1 MGRRRIHQH
10 QQENT
15 LKLSTFILLLALV
28 FCVTTARAETKTMT
42 MVVDG
47 KPIITI
53 TVSDDTVTGGE
64 QAEPTEEE
72 PDCE

>member
-1 MGRRRIHQH
+1 M
-10 QQENT
+10 
-15 LKLSTFILLLALV
+15 KLSTFVLLFLLV
-28 FCVTTARAETKTMT
+28 MCITTSRAESKTMT

-53 TVSDDTVTGGE
+53 TVSEED
-64 QAEPTEEE
+64 EPVKEETEEE

>member
-1 MGRRRIHQH
+1 M
-10 QQENT
+10 
-15 LKLSTFILLLALV
+15 KLSTFVLLIALV
-28 FCVTTARAETKTMT
+28 FCITTSRAESKTMT

-53 TVSDDTVTGGE
+53 TVSEEDI
-64 QAEPTEEE
+64 EPETEEE

>member
-1 MGRRRIHQH
+1 M
-10 QQENT
+10 
-15 LKLSTFILLLALV
+15 KLSTFVLLFALV
-28 FCVTTARAETKTMT
+28 ICVTTARAESKTMT

-53 TVSDDTVTGGE
+53 TVSEEDTVTGGE
-64 QAEPTEEE
+64 QAEEE

>member
-1 MGRRRIHQH
+1 MR
-10 QQENT
+10 
-15 LKLSTFILLLALV
+15 LSTFLLITALV
-28 FCVTTARAETKTMT
+28 FCVTTARAESKTMT

-53 TVSDDTVTGGE
+53 TVSEEDT
-64 QAEPTEEE
+64 EPETEEA

>member
-1 MGRRRIHQH
+1 M
-10 QQENT
+10 
-15 LKLSTFILLLALV
+15 KLSTFILITALV
-28 FCVTTARAETKTMT
+28 LCFTTSRAESKTMT

-53 TVSDDTVTGGE
+53 TVEED
-64 QAEPTEEE
+64 EPVKEETEEE

>member
-1 MGRRRIHQH
+1 LR
-10 QQENT
+10 
-15 LKLSTFILLLALV
+15 LSTFLLIAALV
-28 FCVTTARAETKTMT
+28 FCVTTARAESKTMT

-53 TVSDDTVTGGE
+53 TVTEDTITGGQE
-64 QAEPTEEE
+64 PKPTEEE

>member
-1 MGRRRIHQH
+1 M
-10 QQENT
+10 
-15 LKLSTFILLLALV
+15 KLSTIILLLALV

-53 TVSDDTVTGGE
+53 TVSEDTSLFSKAKATVKVLKI
-64 QAEPTEEE
+64 EPSS
-72 PDCE
+72 

>member
-1 MGRRRIHQH
+1 M
-10 QQENT
+10 
-15 LKLSTFILLLALV
+15 KLSTFVLLFLLV
-28 FCVTTARAETKTMT
+28 MCITTSRAESKTMT

-53 TVSDDTVTGGE
+53 TVSEDTTTGGQE
-64 QAEPTEEE
+64 AEPTEEE

>member
-1 MGRRRIHQH
+1 LM
-10 QQENT
+10 
-15 LKLSTFILLLALV
+15 KLSTFILITALV
-28 FCVTTARAETKTMT
+28 LCFTTSRAESKTMT

-53 TVSDDTVTGGE
+53 TVSEEDIE
-64 QAEPTEEE
+64 SETEEE

>member
-1 MGRRRIHQH
+1 
-10 QQENT
+10 
-15 LKLSTFILLLALV
+15 
-28 FCVTTARAETKTMT
+28 MT

-53 TVSDDTVTGGE
+53 TVTEDTVTGGQE
-64 QAEPTEEE
+64 AEPTEEE

>member
-1 MGRRRIHQH
+1 M
-10 QQENT
+10 
-15 LKLSTFILLLALV
+15 KLSTFILLLALV

-53 TVSDDTVTGGE
+53 TVSEDTVTGGQE
-64 QAEPTEEE
+64 PEPTEEE

>member
-1 MGRRRIHQH
+1 MCI
-10 QQENT
+10 
-15 LKLSTFILLLALV
+15 
-28 FCVTTARAETKTMT
+28 TTSRAESKTMT

-53 TVSDDTVTGGE
+53 TVSEED
-64 QAEPTEEE
+64 EPVKEETEEE

>member
-1 MGRRRIHQH
+1 M
-10 QQENT
+10 
-15 LKLSTFILLLALV
+15 KLSTFILITVLV
-28 FCVTTARAETKTMT
+28 LCVTTSRAESKTMT

-53 TVSDDTVTGGE
+53 TVEED
-64 QAEPTEEE
+64 EPVKEETEEE

>member
-1 MGRRRIHQH
+1 M
-10 QQENT
+10 
-15 LKLSTFILLLALV
+15 KLSTFILITALV
-28 FCVTTARAETKTMT
+28 LCFTTSRAESKTMT

-53 TVSDDTVTGGE
+53 TVSEEDIE
-64 QAEPTEEE
+64 SETEEE

>member
-1 MGRRRIHQH
+1 MKI
-10 QQENT
+10 
-15 LKLSTFILLLALV
+15 STFILTLALV
-28 FCVTTARAETKTMT
+28 LCVTISRAESKTMT

-53 TVSDDTVTGGE
+53 TVTEDTITGG
-64 QAEPTEEE
+64 QEPEPIEEE

>member
-1 MGRRRIHQH
+1 LR
-10 QQENT
+10 
-15 LKLSTFILLLALV
+15 LSTFLLITALV
-28 FCVTTARAETKTMT
+28 FCVTISRAESKTMT

-53 TVSDDTVTGGE
+53 TVSEEEDTKTE
-64 QAEPTEEE
+64 TEEE

>member
-1 MGRRRIHQH
+1 M
-10 QQENT
+10 
-15 LKLSTFILLLALV
+15 
-28 FCVTTARAETKTMT
+28 CVTTARAETKTMT

-53 TVSDDTVTGGE
+53 TVSEDTTTGGQE
-64 QAEPTEEE
+64 AEPTEEE

>member
-1 MGRRRIHQH
+1 MR
-10 QQENT
+10 
-15 LKLSTFILLLALV
+15 LSTFILLFALV
-28 FCVTTARAETKTMT
+28 ICVTTARAETKTMT

-53 TVSDDTVTGGE
+53 TVSEDTVTGGQE
-64 QAEPTEEE
+64 AEPTEEE

>member
-1 MGRRRIHQH
+1 MKI
-10 QQENT
+10 
-15 LKLSTFILLLALV
+15 STFVLLIALV
-28 FCVTTARAETKTMT
+28 FCITTSRAESKTMT

-53 TVSDDTVTGGE
+53 TVSEEDIE
-64 QAEPTEEE
+64 SETEEE

>member
-1 MGRRRIHQH
+1 MNIVKILVILFVCLFVY
-10 QQENT
+10 NT
-15 LKLSTFILLLALV
+15 AFG
-28 FCVTTARAETKTMT
+28 KTMT

-53 TVSDDTVTGGE
+53 TVSEEDTETKE
-64 QAEPTEEE
+64 TEEE

>member
-1 MGRRRIHQH
+1 MRL
-10 QQENT
+10 T
-15 LKLSTFILLLALV
+15 TFLLIIALV
-28 FCVTTARAETKTMT
+28 FCVTTARAESKTMT

-53 TVSDDTVTGGE
+53 TVSEDTTGGQE
-64 QAEPTEEE
+64 AEPTEEE

>member
-1 MGRRRIHQH
+1 M
-10 QQENT
+10 
-15 LKLSTFILLLALV
+15 KLSTFILLLALV

-47 KPIITI
+47 KQIITI
-53 TVSDDTVTGGE
+53 TVSDDTVTGGQE
-64 QAEPTEEE
+64 AAPTEEE

>member
-1 MGRRRIHQH
+1 
-10 QQENT
+10 
-15 LKLSTFILLLALV
+15 
-28 FCVTTARAETKTMT
+28 MT

-53 TVSDDTVTGGE
+53 TVEED
-64 QAEPTEEE
+64 EPVKEETEEE

>member
-1 MGRRRIHQH
+1 M
-10 QQENT
+10 
-15 LKLSTFILLLALV
+15 
-28 FCVTTARAETKTMT
+28 CVTTARAETKTMT

-53 TVSDDTVTGGE
+53 TVSEDTTGGQE
-64 QAEPTEEE
+64 AEPTEEE

>member
-1 MGRRRIHQH
+1 MR
-10 QQENT
+10 
-15 LKLSTFILLLALV
+15 LSTFLLITALV
-28 FCVTTARAETKTMT
+28 FCVTTARAESKTMT

-53 TVSDDTVTGGE
+53 IVSEEEDTKTE
-64 QAEPTEEE
+64 TEEE

>member
-1 MGRRRIHQH
+1 MR
-10 QQENT
+10 
-15 LKLSTFILLLALV
+15 LSTFILLFALV
-28 FCVTTARAETKTMT
+28 ICVTTARAESKTMT

-53 TVSDDTVTGGE
+53 TVSEDTTGGQE
-64 QAEPTEEE
+64 AEPTEEE

>member
-1 MGRRRIHQH
+1 MR
-10 QQENT
+10 
-15 LKLSTFILLLALV
+15 LSTFILLFALV
-28 FCVTTARAETKTMT
+28 ICVTTARAESKTMT

-53 TVSDDTVTGGE
+53 TVSEEDI
-64 QAEPTEEE
+64 EPETEEE

>member
-1 MGRRRIHQH
+1 MKI
-10 QQENT
+10 
-15 LKLSTFILLLALV
+15 STFVLLIALV
-28 FCVTTARAETKTMT
+28 FCITTSRAESKTMT

-53 TVSDDTVTGGE
+53 TVSEEDTETKE
-64 QAEPTEEE
+64 TEEE

>member
-1 MGRRRIHQH
+1 M
-10 QQENT
+10 
-15 LKLSTFILLLALV
+15 KLSTFVLLFLLV
-28 FCVTTARAETKTMT
+28 MCITTSRAESKTMT

-53 TVSDDTVTGGE
+53 TVEED
-64 QAEPTEEE
+64 EPVKEETEEE

>member
-1 MGRRRIHQH
+1 MKI
-10 QQENT
+10 
-15 LKLSTFILLLALV
+15 STFVLLIALV
-28 FCVTTARAETKTMT
+28 FCITTSRAESKTMT

-53 TVSDDTVTGGE
+53 TVSEEEDNKTE
-64 QAEPTEEE
+64 TEEE

>member
-1 MGRRRIHQH
+1 M
-10 QQENT
+10 
-15 LKLSTFILLLALV
+15 KLSTFILITALV
-28 FCVTTARAETKTMT
+28 LCFTTSRAESKTMT

-53 TVSDDTVTGGE
+53 TVSEED
-64 QAEPTEEE
+64 EPVKEETEEE

>member
-1 MGRRRIHQH
+1 
-10 QQENT
+10 
-15 LKLSTFILLLALV
+15 
-28 FCVTTARAETKTMT
+28 MT

-53 TVSDDTVTGGE
+53 TVSEEDTETKE
-64 QAEPTEEE
+64 TEEE